1 MQDILI
7 YISIFGTVLTG
18 FISFSIGTLRIKNTR
33 EQFYE
38 NKISELLRVQAL
50 EIQNLKS
57 EVEKLVKENQ
67 DLRKELEKGYTK
79 HERPIEEVI
88 S

>member
-1 MQDILI
+1 MLI
-7 YISIFGTVLTG
+7 YVSILGTLMTG
-18 FISFSIGTLRIKNTR
+18 FVSFFVGSLRIKNTR

-79 HERPIEEVI
+79 NEKPVAEAVN
-88 S
+88 